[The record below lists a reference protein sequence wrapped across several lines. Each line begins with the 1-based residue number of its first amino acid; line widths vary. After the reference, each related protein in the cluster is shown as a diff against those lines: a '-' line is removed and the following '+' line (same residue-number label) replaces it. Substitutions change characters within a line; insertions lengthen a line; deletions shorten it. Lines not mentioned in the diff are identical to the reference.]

1 MNLSIEWTYRIPGDP
16 RTVTLI
22 SNPIPVAHVLT
33 VLKDMEKTGRVKNI
47 EFIDEKG
54 AYWTKKE
61 IEKYLKSLET
71 EPHEVIA
78 YFDGGFNKEKNSAGL
93 GGIIY
98 FKKNHRSY
106 RLRKNLY
113 LEHISSNNEAECAA
127 LWFLLNEIENLGI
140 HHRELTIHGDSHVI
154 INQLQ
159 GDWPCYEE
167 VLNRWLDR
175 IQKKI
180 SDLGLTINFCAISRQ
195 ENKEADQLAGQAL
208 RGESVSALKDLN
220 EGDQA

>member
-1 MNLSIEWTYRIPGDP
+1 MNLSIKWTYRIPGDS
-16 RTVTLI
+16 RTVNFL
-22 SNPIPVAHVLT
+22 SDPIPAAHVLC
-33 VLKDMEKTGRVKNI
+33 VLKDMEKTGRVKNA

-54 AYWTKKE
+54 ACWTKKE

-71 EPHEVIA
+71 EPHDITA
-78 YFDGGFNKEKNSAGL
+78 FFDGGYNKETKSAGL
-93 GGIIY
+93 GVVIY
-98 FKKNHRSY
+98 YQKTGRSF

-113 LEHISSNNEAECAA
+113 IEHISSNNEAECAA
-127 LWFLLNEIENLGI
+127 LWFLINELEFLGI
-140 HHRELTIHGDSHVI
+140 HHTDVTIKGDSHVI

-175 IQKKI
+175 IQNKI
-180 SDLGLTINFCAISRQ
+180 SQLGLHLNLCAISRQ

-220 EGDQA
+220 EGDQQ